1 MTERTNAGGQSGGF
15 FRELGVNFFS
25 YGMVSAFSNFISFL
39 MVPFF
44 TRVFSTVEYGVLETI
59 QMVVMIIALF
69 GTLMLENSFLR
80 FFFDSD
86 DVSFQRQ
93 VFSSGFYA
101 LIPAS
106 LFVTALLTIFPVSS
120 SQLLF
125 RSPDYA
131 LVVFFGVLRIP
142 FKNMMAY
149 CSATFLVEFNRKRYA
164 QFHISFIIVNV
175 TASILAAVVFRLGLT
190 GLLAAQ
196 SAVAVLFAAI
206 AVYFARRYLSGGPTW
221 GMMRKMLGYS
231 LPMIPASLSSYGQRY
246 VNRVFVLVLYSMYSM
261 GIFSVA
267 SKIAMPLMLMAASLR
282 MAWVPYAFK
291 TWQMPGSPRNFRL
304 FLDLYIGVA
313 GLLSVGFAYLGPEL
327 VHIISTKEYSDASVL
342 IGFLALAFGTQS
354 ASRLIGVGLSIKKR
368 TGLLSLATMFGIFT
382 ASVAMVLLS
391 GHLKLL
397 GIAIGTLVGELT
409 GFTVLAILVRRTLP
423 GYFSYKI
430 TAMVFAITGI
440 FLIANLFLTDSY
452 LILRLAIIGA
462 YAAILCLVY
471 IIFVSP
477 KIFKQAWQFATDL
490 MPRKRR
496 A

>member
-25 YGMVSAFSNFISFL
+25 YGMVSALSNFISFL

-80 FFFDSD
+80 FFFESD
-86 DVSFQRQ
+86 DLKFQRR
-93 VFSSGFYA
+93 VFASGFYA

-106 LFVTALLTIFPVSS
+106 LLVTALLSIFPVTT

-125 RSPDYA
+125 RSPDYGW
-131 LVVFFGVLRIP
+131 VVFWGVLRIP
-142 FKNMMAY
+142 FKNLMAY
-149 CSATFLVEFNRKRYA
+149 CSATFLAEFNRKRYA

-196 SAVAVLFAAI
+196 SAVAVLFAVI
-206 AVYFARRYLSGGPTW
+206 AVYFSRRYLAGGPTW
-221 GMMRKMLGYS
+221 GMMKQMLDYS
-231 LPMIPASLSSYGQRY
+231 LPLIPASLSSYGQRY

-267 SKIAMPLMLMAASLR
+267 SKIATPLMLMAASLR

-327 VHIISTKEYSDASVL
+327 VHIISTKEYSDASIL

-368 TGLLSLATMFGIFT
+368 TGLLSLATMFGVFM
-382 ASVAMVLLS
+382 ASLAMMILS

-397 GIAIGTLVGELT
+397 GIAIGTLVGELA
-409 GFTVLAILVRRTLP
+409 GFTVLAILVCRNLP
-423 GYFSYKI
+423 GYFSFKI
-430 TAMVFAITGI
+430 TTIVIGITGV
-440 FLIANLFLTDSY
+440 FLVADLFLGHSH
-452 LILRLAIIGA
+452 LLVRSAVIVA

-471 IIFVSP
+471 IVFVSP
-477 KIFKQAWQFATDL
+477 AIFKQAWRFATDL
-490 MPRKRR
+490 VNGKRR